1 MKPMKRLEKKNKEG
15 FTLIELVI
23 VIALL
28 AILMTLAVPAY
39 KNLQE
44 QARQNVADANARSYY
59 SAYQAD
65 WLSSEAAGLPGEYT
79 GNKDTFGQGIAS
91 TTAVGEGA
99 TWTDGKVTGYYP

>member
-44 QARQNVADANARSYY
+44 QARQNPV
-59 SAYQAD
+59 SAGGC
-65 WLSSEAAGLPGEYT
+65 LPCAGCVLRLCVHLCRLQHHLGR
-79 GNKDTFGQGIAS
+79 
-91 TTAVGEGA
+91 
-99 TWTDGKVTGYYP
+99 

>member
-44 QARQNVADANARSYY
+44 QARQNVADANARS
-59 SAYQAD
+59 
-65 WLSSEAAGLPGEYT
+65 
-79 GNKDTFGQGIAS
+79 
-91 TTAVGEGA
+91 
-99 TWTDGKVTGYYP
+99 